1 MEEFFMEDILRPIY
15 QERASSKNTLGI
27 LSIEKREGWNYQ
39 EETFDNILLVIA
51 KEVEKN
57 LLVKHYAY
65 QDKKAALYIVDEEQ
79 LKEWLLLGTNRKI
92 LNWLSDGKIVF
103 DRNDYVHRLKNE
115 LRESS
120 ANERNLKMA
129 IEFSKIIKSYTDGKA
144 FFHNGHYMDAYHH
157 ISRSL
162 YHLACLAIIEKG
174 FQPEQTMWDQVKQL
188 NPEIYK
194 LYEELLTSNEN
205 IEKRLE
211 LLFLAS
217 EFLIHSHTESGVS
230 HFLNVLRKKDYWSI
244 DDLINHPEVKYY
256 AIDLETLLEYLIHQN
271 YVRIVQAETKGIHI
285 YHRFYKI
292 S

>member
-1 MEEFFMEDILRPIY
+1 MKSVNVL
-15 QERASSKNTLGI
+15 KGI
-27 LSIEKREGWNYQ
+27 EGKSAVFVEISRMKKFNGGIFYGGYPSAHLSRESELKKYAWHFIHRKREGWNYR

-115 LRESS
+115 LREPS

-230 HFLNVLRKKDYWSI
+230 HFLNVLRKK
-244 DDLINHPEVKYY
+244 
-256 AIDLETLLEYLIHQN
+256 TTGLLMI
-271 YVRIVQAETKGIHI
+271 
-285 YHRFYKI
+285 
-292 S
+292 